1 MGVMSRTTSDDQT
14 ATLGC
19 AAVIIAGG
27 HGRRLAAITGVLPKV
42 LVPLGDR
49 TLLDH
54 LLDQVR
60 KARIGEVHLLLG
72 QHAGLVRA
80 YLDAQDLAGGT
91 LDVRLH
97 ERTHGLGTAGPLR
110 AVDSAYDDWLVVNG
124 DVFTDAA
131 LADIV
136 EAHRASGAD
145 LTVCTT
151 EHRVASPYAVVE
163 LDETSALRRLEE
175 KPTLRFPVSAGIY
188 VLGKRARHLVDGTGP
203 LDMPEFIQRC
213 LDVALD
219 VRGHPLAPASW
230 FDLGTDADYRSALE
244 AAPAVLAQR
253 AAPTVP
259 ARSGRPAPRSSGLTY
274 VPFGPKLDGIPHVM
288 VDALR
293 SGSTVLELSHW
304 PGNRTPAR
312 YKADVST
319 QIVMS
324 LLAAD
329 ECAQVLAGV
338 ETVSCD
344 HFDVDGLLSV
354 WAMTAPRV
362 ALGQR
367 RHVESVA
374 LVGDFDVY
382 RGEAAV
388 KSCLALEAAADAVAG
403 SAEFRAAPDTTT
415 ASEILFSRVLEVAAD
430 CLSEPERWRE
440 SWWREWEHVLFSL
453 RYLDAHPD
461 AIEEHPHLDLAVVRS
476 PAYLHQYAVN
486 ARTDLLHVAESTA
499 DGRHRLRFRYE
510 SFVDLQS
517 RTAGPRIRGDVLAGE
532 LNQLDPGGTWLCDP
546 PDSATPCLQR
556 FAAAQTPAPSALPFD
571 RFVDLVAGFY
581 ARGLTDPSLRWRSD
595 PSWVDTT
602 PVPPPSGAR

>member
-1 MGVMSRTTSDDQT
+1 MSLPTRSTSDP
-14 ATLGC
+14 ATTLDC
-19 AAVIIAGG
+19 AAVVIAGG
-27 HGRRLAAITGVLPKV
+27 HGRRLASITGVLPKV
-42 LVPLGDR
+42 LVPLGDG

-60 KARIGEVHLLLG
+60 RAGIGEVHLLLG

-80 YLDAQDLAGGT
+80 YLDAHDLAGGG

-97 ERTHGLGTAGPLR
+97 LRTHGLGTAGPLR
-110 AVDSAYDDWLVVNG
+110 AVDSAYDDWLVING

-136 EAHRASGAD
+136 DAHRASGAD

-151 EHRVASPYAVVE
+151 EHRVSSPYAVVE
-163 LDETSALRRLEE
+163 LDDTSALRRLDE
-175 KPTLRFPVSAGIY
+175 KPTLRFTVSAGVY
-188 VLGKRARHLVDGTGP
+188 VLGKRARYLIDGTGP
-203 LDMPEFIQRC
+203 LDMPELIQRC
-213 LDVALD
+213 LDAALD

-230 FDLGTDADYRSALE
+230 FDLGTDADYRSALA
-244 AAPAVLAQR
+244 AAPAVLTR
-253 AAPTVP
+253 PT
-259 ARSGRPAPRSSGLTY
+259 RPAPLRSGLPY
-274 VPFGPKLDGIPHVM
+274 VPFGPRLDGVPHAM

-293 SGSTVLELSHW
+293 SESTVLELSHW

-324 LLAAD
+324 LLASD

-338 ETVSCD
+338 EAVSCD

-354 WAMTAPRV
+354 WAMTAPQV

-403 SAEFRAAPDTTT
+403 SAAFRGAPDTTT
-415 ASEILFSRVLEVAAD
+415 ESEILFSRVLQVAAD
-430 CLSEPERWRE
+430 CLTEPERWRE

-453 RYLDAHPD
+453 RYLDDHPD
-461 AIEEHPHLDLAVVRS
+461 AIEELPHVDLAVVRS
-476 PAYLHQYAVN
+476 PVYLHQYAVN

-499 DGRHRLRFRYE
+499 DSRHRLRFRYE

-517 RTAGPRIRGDVLAGE
+517 RAAGPRIRGDVLAGE
-532 LNQLDPGGTWLCDP
+532 LNELDPGGTWLCDP

-556 FAAAQTPAPSALPFD
+556 FAAAQTPAPSGLPFD

-581 ARGLTDPSLRWRSD
+581 ARGLADPSLRWRSD
-595 PSWVDTT
+595 PSWIDTT